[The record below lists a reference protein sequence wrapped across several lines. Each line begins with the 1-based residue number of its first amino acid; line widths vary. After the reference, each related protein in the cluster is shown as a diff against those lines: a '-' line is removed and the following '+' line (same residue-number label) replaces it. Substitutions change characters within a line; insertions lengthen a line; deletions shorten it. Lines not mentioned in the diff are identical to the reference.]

1 MSRDA
6 RRYLPCLADA
16 PYLGSLWEVKTV
28 LPQCEGNDARP
39 ILFKRHLEPAGL
51 VSVMGGKIDNVY
63 DLPREVEAL
72 LAHPLAA

>member
-1 MSRDA
+1 
-6 RRYLPCLADA
+6 
-16 PYLGSLWEVKTV
+16 V

-39 ILFKRHLEPAGL
+39 ILFKRHAEPAGL

-72 LAHPLAA
+72 LAHALAA